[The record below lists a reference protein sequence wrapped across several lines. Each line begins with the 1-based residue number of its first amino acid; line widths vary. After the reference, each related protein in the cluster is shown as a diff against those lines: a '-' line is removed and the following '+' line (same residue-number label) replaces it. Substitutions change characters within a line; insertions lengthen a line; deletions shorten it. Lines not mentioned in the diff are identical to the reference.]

1 MFSEFTVT
9 PTAGIQHDVLF
20 VCCDCEDL
28 ALTLTRA
35 KLWPA
40 SPQYPQ
46 FAYTFDLLDWA
57 EAFLL
62 ECHVALKD
70 FCSAIY
76 FKCPYVLSKV

>member
-1 MFSEFTVT
+1 MMLSEFILA
-9 PTAGIQHDVLF
+9 AGIQHDVLF

-46 FAYTFDLLDWA
+46 LA

-76 FKCPYVLSKV
+76 FKCPYILSKV